1 MKVLFVCTGNTC
13 RSPMAEGIAKKFYSD
28 KGSFLSAG
36 IAVCCASPASE
47 NAVLAVKELYG
58 ADISS
63 HISQGVTPDLLNEAD
78 IIFCVSKRHADI
90 ILSAFPD
97 LEYKIRFA
105 SPEISDPYMCDLEV
119 YKACAKEI
127 KNQIDI
133 LFSEGAI

>member
-1 MKVLFVCTGNTC
+1 
-13 RSPMAEGIAKKFYSD
+13 MAEGIAKKFYSD
-28 KGSFLSAG
+28 KGVFLSAG
-36 IAVCCASPASE
+36 LSVCCPTPASE
-47 NAVLAVKELYG
+47 NAVLAVKELYD

-63 HISQGVTPDLLNEAD
+63 HISQGVTYDVLDEAD

-90 ILSAFPD
+90 ILNAFPD
-97 LEYKIRFA
+97 LESKIKYAR
-105 SPEISDPYMCDLEV
+105 EDISDPYMCDLEV